1 MSSYVYS
8 QHAKPFSASTRM
20 RNLFEHMQSA
30 HEKESW
36 KTKLHSTA
44 VEANISRMENKLS
57 GKDVVVFRWPTL
69 SAT

>member
-1 MSSYVYS
+1 
-8 QHAKPFSASTRM
+8 
-20 RNLFEHMQSA
+20 MQSA